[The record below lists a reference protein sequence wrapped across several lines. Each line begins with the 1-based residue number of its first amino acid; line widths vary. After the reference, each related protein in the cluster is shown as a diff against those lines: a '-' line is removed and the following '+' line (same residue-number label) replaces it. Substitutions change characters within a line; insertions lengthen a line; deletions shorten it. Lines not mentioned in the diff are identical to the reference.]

1 MKKVFSN
8 NEVPHIWA
16 RQSQDEGRGSNIFF
30 NGTKIYS
37 YGRHFCMGNIIKPGI
52 VLFTDRTYSKSTAKH
67 LHATRYAVNHME
79 FIEVPYPENEDL
91 QKNLQAWRQRIQ
103 DQIDI
108 IEHPRKKPETK
119 ERAKGELSNLVKH
132 IERFFEVTGQSV
144 SKKFIGSSAEDDRKQ
159 FILFFEVAK
168 NLQALPGLKKKLEA
182 RERAEVKRREKA
194 MVETLEK
201 ADKEL
206 KLWRAG
212 KKNNFRAYQHIGE
225 LPVYLRV
232 DSTQQERHDDILYIE
247 TSKGARVSY
256 NAGKK
261 LYMAIQNGHDVKGFN
276 IDGYTVI
283 SVNGSLKI
291 GCHEIDIKEVKRF
304 AKAQK
309 W

>member
-30 NGTKIYS
+30 HDTKIYS
-37 YGRHFCMGNIIKPGI
+37 YGYHFCMGNIIKPGI
-52 VLFTDRTYSKSTAKH
+52 VLFTDRSYSNSTAKH
-67 LHATRYAVNHME
+67 LSATRYAVNHME
-79 FIEVPYPENEDL
+79 VIEVPYPENEDL
-91 QKNLQAWRQRIQ
+91 QKNLQAWKSRIE
-103 DQIDI
+103 DQIAI

-119 ERAKGELSNLVKH
+119 ERAKGELANLVRN

-144 SKKFIGSSAEDDRKQ
+144 SKKFATSSAEDDRKQ
-159 FILFFEVAK
+159 FLLFFEVAK
-168 NLQALPGLKKKLEA
+168 NLQALPNLKKKLA
-182 RERAEVKRREKA
+182 AREKA
-194 MVETLEK
+194 EAKKKAKQQEAARIQRLE
-201 ADKEL
+201 DLKE
-206 KLWRAG
+206 WRAG
-212 KKNNFRAYQHIGE
+212 RKRNLFFGGAVENE
-225 LPVYLRV
+225 PVYLRV
-232 DSTQQERHDDILYIE
+232 DSVRLNEDMKEIE

-256 NAGKK
+256 NAGKLLYK
-261 LYMAIQNGHDVKGFN
+261 LIESGRDVKGHS

-291 GCHEIDIKEVKRF
+291 GCHEIDMKEVRRF

>member
-30 NGTKIYS
+30 NGTTIYS

-52 VLFTDRTYSKSTAKH
+52 VLFTDRTYSNSTAMH
-67 LHATRYAVNHME
+67 LSATRYAVNHME
-79 FIEVPYPENEDL
+79 MILVPFPENDDL
-91 QKNLQAWRQRIQ
+91 QKNLQAWKSRIE

-108 IEHPRKKPETK
+108 IEHPRRKPETK
-119 ERAKGELSNLVKH
+119 ERAKGELSNLVKN

-144 SKKFIGSSAEDDRKQ
+144 SKKFASSSAEDDRKQ
-159 FILFFEVAK
+159 FLLFFEVAK
-168 NLQALPGLKKKLEA
+168 NLQALPGLKKKLA
-182 RERAEVKRREKA
+182 AREKA
-194 MVETLEK
+194 EAKKKAKQQEAARIQRLE
-201 ADKEL
+201 DLKE
-206 KLWRAG
+206 WRAG
-212 KKNNFRAYQHIGE
+212 RKRNLFFGAVENE
-225 LPVYLRV
+225 PVYLRA
-232 DSTQQERHDDILYIE
+232 TLYEEEQPLQIE

-256 NAGKK
+256 NEGKLLYK
-261 LYMAIQNGHDVKGFN
+261 LIESGRDVKGHS

-291 GCHEIDIKEVKRF
+291 GCHEINMKEVKRF